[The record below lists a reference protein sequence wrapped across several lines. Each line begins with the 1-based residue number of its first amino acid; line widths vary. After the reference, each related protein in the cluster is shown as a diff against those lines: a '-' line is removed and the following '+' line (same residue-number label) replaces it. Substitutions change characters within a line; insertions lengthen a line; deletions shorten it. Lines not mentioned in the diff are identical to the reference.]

1 MGCVVF
7 VLFSS
12 ADVCVHAYMHMLAL
26 ALLLRRTIDRRT
38 DGWRLTFSRA
48 DGQTAGA
55 GAGEVGEAAAGV
67 TPPYARRHGR
77 VGRLSAAAAW

>member
-48 DGQTAGA
+48 RAG
-55 GAGEVGEAAAGV
+55 
-67 TPPYARRHGR
+67 GR
-77 VGRLSAAAAW
+77 GGGGRGRCATSIRKAAWPRRALVCRCRLVKRE

>member
-1 MGCVVF
+1 
-7 VLFSS
+7 
-12 ADVCVHAYMHMLAL
+12 MLAL
-26 ALLLRRTIDRRT
+26 ALLLRWTIDRRT

-67 TPPYARRHGR
+67 PPPYARRHGR
-77 VGRLSAAAAW
+77 VGRLSAFRLVKRE